1 MGMRVKAWGQLTPR
15 RQQGGECVAVGS
27 REDSL
32 TVQGGRKEQFLGKVT
47 GLF

>member
-15 RQQGGECVAVGS
+15 RQQGVAVGS

-32 TVQGGRKEQFLGKVT
+32 TVQGGRKEQFLDKVT